1 MVLRSSVLAMAK
13 LFMLDF
19 SALVNNDAFLDAQSN
34 GLGLVDFIDWLYFPA
49 TCNFNS
55 PN

>member
-1 MVLRSSVLAMAK
+1 MFFRSSVLAMAK
-13 LFMLDF
+13 LFMLDL
-19 SALVNNDAFLDAQSN
+19 SDLVNSDGFLDAQSN

-55 PN
+55 PD

>member
-13 LFMLDF
+13 LFILDF
-19 SALVNNDAFLDAQSN
+19 SALVNKDGFLDAQSN
-34 GLGLVDFIDWLYFPA
+34 GLGFVDFIDWPYFPV

-55 PN
+55 PD

>member
-1 MVLRSSVLAMAK
+1 MFLRSSVLAMAK

-34 GLGLVDFIDWLYFPA
+34 GLGLVDFIDWPYFSV

-55 PN
+55 PD

>member
-1 MVLRSSVLAMAK
+1 MFLRSSVLAMAK
-13 LFMLDF
+13 LFMLDL
-19 SALVNNDAFLDAQSN
+19 SALVNSVGFLDAQSN
-34 GLGLVDFIDWLYFPA
+34 GLCLVDFIDWLYFPV